1 MVVQLVEQ
9 GTLLPKSAIVPGD
22 CMVVHTDVT
31 NYIVVLET
39 VKYITCM
46 CSHSEGKS
54 I

>member
-22 CMVVHTDVT
+22 CMVVH
-31 NYIVVLET
+31 IVVLET